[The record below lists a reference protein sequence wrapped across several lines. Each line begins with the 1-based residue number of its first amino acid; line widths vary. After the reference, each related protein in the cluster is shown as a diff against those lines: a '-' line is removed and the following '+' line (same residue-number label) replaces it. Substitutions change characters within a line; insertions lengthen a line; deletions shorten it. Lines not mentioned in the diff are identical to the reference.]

1 MQKVKYNRESDW
13 DFYMDAGLKAIDLS
27 LILPHYRAQNQPVE
41 HRMSMSI
48 VNDSAPIKLKIV
60 RLSPTRVFSTQLTPM
75 SLSKQCSSY
84 QRSNFCLKVVADTS
98 DVTIW
103 FPSDFKGQIRYCGQP
118 TFSIS
123 NVGGALWA
131 LYDAVR
137 RGTLTFALWDTA
149 QRCTVLYSFPQRD
162 SVGPKIRNC

>member
-1 MQKVKYNRESDW
+1 M
-13 DFYMDAGLKAIDLS
+13 LAINLYW
-27 LILPHYRAQNQPVE
+27 ILLMVIFVPA
-41 HRMSMSI
+41 SSG
-48 VNDSAPIKLKIV
+48 
-60 RLSPTRVFSTQLTPM
+60 PM
-75 SLSKQCSSY
+75 SLSKQCRSY
-84 QRSNFCLKVVADTS
+84 QCSNFCLKVVADTS

-162 SVGPKIRNC
+162 SVGPKIRNCWCRRVCRRTHSRKRSVTKECVCSPSGAGILE